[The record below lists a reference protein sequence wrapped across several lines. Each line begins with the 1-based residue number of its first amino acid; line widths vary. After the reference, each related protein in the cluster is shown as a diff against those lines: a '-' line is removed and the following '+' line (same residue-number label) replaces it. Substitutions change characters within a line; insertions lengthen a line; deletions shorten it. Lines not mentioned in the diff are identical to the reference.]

1 MPNFN
6 QRGPMD
12 EGAMTGRKMG
22 KCTNFGAG
30 RSNQTTQEKENIVH
44 PTDDNSQNQDQGQG
58 RGLGRGKGR
67 GMGNGQGNGMGQNGG
82 GPGSGRNCGGNSRGM
97 GRRFPSDNIEQ

>member
-12 EGAMTGRKMG
+12 EGAKTGRKMG

-30 RSNQTTQEKENIVH
+30 RSIQKIQEKENIVH
-44 PTDDNSQNQDQGQG
+44 PTDDNSQDQDQGQG

-67 GMGNGQGNGMGQNGG
+67 SMGNGQGNGMGQNGG
-82 GPGSGRNCGGNSRGM
+82 GRRMGRNGGNCRGI